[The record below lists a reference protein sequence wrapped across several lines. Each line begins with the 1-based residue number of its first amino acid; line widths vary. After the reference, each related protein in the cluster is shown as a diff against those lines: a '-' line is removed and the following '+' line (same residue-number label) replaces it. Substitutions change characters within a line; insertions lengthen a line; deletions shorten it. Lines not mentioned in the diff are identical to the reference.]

1 MRFAPDNAKIVLGMI
16 EDGLKDPAEPSL
28 RLAKLWH
35 KALFARCHGLTAD
48 LRQITGDKVHGG
60 PFKGMKLT
68 EDAILTY
75 RTTVMLGCY
84 EHELHPVFEKVIATP
99 YTRILNIGCSVG
111 YYAVGLAMRMPHV
124 IIEAFDIDP
133 EARRKCAD
141 LARANGVEDR
151 VKISGQFYGDDFAK
165 YAGEKILALV
175 DIEGAETELL
185 TPAAYP
191 ALRNMDVIVELHD
204 VFNPAISKI
213 VTERFRDSH
222 AINFIPNQNFLPDMT
237 GILAPGHYL
246 DPFDHLLLGWESRDG
261 ATPWG
266 VYTARD

>member
-1 MRFAPDNAKIVLGMI
+1 MRFAPDDAKIVLGII
-16 EDGLKDPAEPSL
+16 EGELKSPDEPSL
-28 RLAKLWH
+28 RLARLWH
-35 KALFARCHGLTAD
+35 MTLLARCRGLTAD
-48 LRQITGDKVHGG
+48 LRRIIGDTVHGG

-68 EDAILTY
+68 EDAIKSY
-75 RTTVMLGCY
+75 RTAVMLGCY
-84 EHELHPVFEKVIATP
+84 EHELHPVFEKVMATD

-133 EARRKCAD
+133 EARRKCAE

-151 VKISGQFYGDDFAK
+151 IKISGEFFGDDFAK
-165 YAGEKILALV
+165 YEGEKILALV

-185 TPAAYP
+185 APAAYP
-191 ALRNMDVIVELHD
+191 ALRKMDVIVELHD

-213 VTERFRDSH
+213 VTERFMGSH
-222 AINFIPNQNFLPDMT
+222 NIRFIPNQNILPDMT
-237 GILAPGHYL
+237 GILAPGHYI
-246 DPFDHLLLGWESRDG
+246 DPFDQVLLGWESRDG

-266 VYTARD
+266 VYYAK